1 MARIFVLL
9 RQLLIKM
16 ITEGKN
22 DYRAHAGKKHPL
34 VISLQSPS
42 YVIKSAFLA
51 LFSTLPIILLHEVI

>member
-1 MARIFVLL
+1 
-9 RQLLIKM
+9 M

-34 VISLQSPS
+34 VISLQFPS